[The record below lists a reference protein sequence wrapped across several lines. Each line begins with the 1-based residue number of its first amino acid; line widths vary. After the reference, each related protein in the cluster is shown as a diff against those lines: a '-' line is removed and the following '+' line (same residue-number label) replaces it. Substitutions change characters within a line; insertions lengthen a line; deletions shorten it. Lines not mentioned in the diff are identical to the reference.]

1 MQMSGVSGKFFR
13 SNEAQRNGRE
23 KFIAK
28 RPCRPRTARRVVLVS
43 APANGLKRVIR
54 VPGKGA
60 GTRRNDEERG
70 RETALPRR
78 VPAVLRRHGES
89 GATGTVAASA
99 AADLDF
105 RHQTLAVRPE
115 TACGFGG
122 AYRVFSRLA
131 ECGSTTDSAAGREP
145 KVSSMGVLL
154 KPLRVKKRHHSRKK
168 KRKQTDSRQQTG
180 KTRKGNAGGASA
192 RPGFPEP
199 QARGLSRRGQTG
211 TGAPPA

>member
-1 MQMSGVSGKFFR
+1 MKR
-13 SNEAQRNGRE
+13 QRNGRE

-28 RPCRPRTARRVVLVS
+28 GPAVPWTARRVVLVS

-99 AADLDF
+99 AVDLDF

-131 ECGSTTDSAAGREP
+131 ECGSTTEP
-145 KVSSMGVLL
+145 RQ
-154 KPLRVKKRHHSRKK
+154 RVR
-168 KRKQTDSRQQTG
+168 
-180 KTRKGNAGGASA
+180 
-192 RPGFPEP
+192 
-199 QARGLSRRGQTG
+199 SRRWPRGRLCEKKVRRRKSSSKMESTGQVWSDLIWSG
-211 TGAPPA
+211 LVWSGLVWSGLVRSGLRFALLFSVLNNAVPGRSQESKNGDQPA